1 MPKNKSKRGK
11 GRQIE
16 MHSDDESINDNMS
29 VISVQSDDC
38 GGSLEDGG
46 GGVEDVGN
54 VAEKFEEKFA
64 QAMENATEKSIQA
77 RVSALQAACE
87 ILMLR
92 FMPDY
97 VDDRKI
103 TLIDIIEKS
112 LRRGKG
118 AEQGNA
124 AKLASL
130 LSIQLAGDDII
141 PKGLNQTLIV
151 MSQDNAVTFDARAK
165 CCSSL
170 GLINF
175 LSEDNIGEILN
186 LMKMFETIFCGSFL
200 KGDHTPSSASAEAAI
215 LHCAALQAWSLLLTL
230 IPPGD
235 LVSIMK
241 QRSLLPTLPNLMG
254 MLRSPHLEVR
264 MAAGEAIAL
273 VLECGRIHD
282 EDFMDEHI
290 ADLIEMT
297 KQLATDSQKFRAKRD
312 RKTQRAT
319 FRDVLRYIEE
329 EISPEINVRIGKET
343 LVLNTWSMHHQY
355 TAVCSA
361 IGSGITVH
369 LAENDFLRDV
379 LQLGEKFLTVGSVAV
394 KQTKLEKHLIN
405 AAAFKARTI
414 SRSKNR
420 DKRSAVIN

>member
-1 MPKNKSKRGK
+1 MPKNKTKRGK
-11 GRQIE
+11 GRLVD
-16 MHSDDESINDNMS
+16 HSDDESLNDNAS
-29 VISVQSDDC
+29 VISMQSDDC
-38 GGSLEDGG
+38 GGSLEDGADDIG
-46 GGVEDVGN
+46 SVTERY
-54 VAEKFEEKFA
+54 EEKFV
-64 QAMENATEKSIQA
+64 QALENAQEKSIQT
-77 RVSALQAACE
+77 RLGALQAACE

-92 FMPDY
+92 FMPDT

-103 TLIDIIEKS
+103 TLIDIIEKA

-118 AEQGNA
+118 AEQANA
-124 AKLASL
+124 AKLAPL

-151 MSQDNAVTFDARAK
+151 TAQDNSVSYEARAK
-165 CCSSL
+165 CCTAL

-175 LSEDNIGEILN
+175 LSEDNIGDILSH
-186 LMKMFETIFCGSFL
+186 MKNFESIFCGSYL
-200 KGDHTPSSASAEAAI
+200 KGDHTPSSASAEAAV
-215 LHCAALQAWSLLLTL
+215 LHSAALGAWSLLLTL
-230 IPPGD
+230 LPPGD
-235 LVSIMK
+235 FVSFMK
-241 QRSLLPTLPNLMG
+241 ERTLLPTLPNLIG

-264 MAAGEAIAL
+264 MTAGEAIAL

-282 EDFMDEHI
+282 EDFMDEHLP
-290 ADLIEMT
+290 DLIDMT

-319 FRDVLRYIEE
+319 FRDVLRYIED
-329 EISPEINVRIGKET
+329 EISPEINVRFGKET

-361 IGSGITVH
+361 IGSGINVH

-379 LQLGEKFLTVGSVAV
+379 LQLGEKLLPIGNVTS
-394 KQTKLEKHLIN
+394 KQSKLEKHLIN